1 MTDIENRKNDHIDF
15 VMKNEKNRHSYFDDY
30 RLEHN
35 ALPEINFADVDTH
48 VKFLGRK
55 LKLPLLIS
63 SISGGIKRAEKINR
77 NLAEIAQDFGL
88 GFCLGSQRIALDDPS
103 KAESFKVRKY
113 ASDILLLANF
123 GAIQFN
129 YGYGVEECIR
139 AVDMADADGLILH
152 LNPLQE
158 VFQNNGTTNFENLLP
173 HIEKVCKK
181 LPVPVIVKE
190 VGSGISYSVAK
201 RLFNAGVNTV
211 DVAGLGSI
219 SWPEI
224 EGARLHDIVYKS
236 ATNLFDDWGVPTLE
250 CVAEISTQLPEM
262 SVIASGGL
270 RNGVDIAK
278 SIACGAS
285 ICGMASSI
293 LREFLDSRSECE
305 VFLETLSLELKV
317 AMFCT
322 GSKNIDMLKKAKITR
337 IEK

>member
-15 VMKNEKNRHSYFDDY
+15 VMKNESNRRSYFDDY

-35 ALPEINFADVDTH
+35 ALPEIDFADIDTR

-63 SISGGIKRAEKINR
+63 SISGGVIRAEKINR
-77 NLAEIAQDFGL
+77 NLAEIAQDFGI

-103 KAESFKVRKY
+103 RAESFKVRKY

-123 GAIQFN
+123 GAVQFN
-129 YGYGVEECIR
+129 YGYSVDECVR
-139 AVDMADADGLILH
+139 AVEMVDADGLILH
-152 LNPLQE
+152 LNSLQE

-181 LPVPVIVKE
+181 LSVPIIVKE

-201 RLFNAGVNTV
+201 KLFNVGVNIV

-224 EGARLHDIVYKS
+224 EGARSRDIVYKS
-236 ATNLFDDWGVPTLE
+236 ATNFFDDWGIPTLE
-250 CVAEISTQLPEM
+250 CVTDIASQLPKM

-278 SIACGAS
+278 TIACGAS
-285 ICGMASSI
+285 VCGMASSI
-293 LREFLDSRSECE
+293 LRKLLESRSECE